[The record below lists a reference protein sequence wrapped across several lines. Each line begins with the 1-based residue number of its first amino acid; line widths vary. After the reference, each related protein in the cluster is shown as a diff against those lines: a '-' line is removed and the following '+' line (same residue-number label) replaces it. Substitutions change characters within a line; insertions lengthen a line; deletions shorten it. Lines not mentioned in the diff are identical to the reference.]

1 MIEGRDMKTKRAQ
14 LIAAFAGFVILFL
27 VQPSV
32 SVHAKSSFAATWE
45 GKMNDLPD
53 IDLKIEQAGGKI
65 SGHIIFYYQKRSDP
79 NGPWRTTAE
88 YPATLLAPRV
98 EGKTLTFEAEHHK
111 CHECAELG
119 PNAKF
124 RMELLGPNEARL
136 WNLSDEEAGKDP
148 GPGMKLVRRSE
159 PPSRHN

>member
-1 MIEGRDMKTKRAQ
+1 MKTKRAQ

-65 SGHIIFYYQKRSDP
+65 SGHIIFYYQERSDP

-88 YPATLLAPRV
+88 YPATLLAPHV
-98 EGKTLTFEAEHHK
+98 AGKTLMFEVEHHK
-111 CHECAELG
+111 CHHCAELDA
-119 PNAKF
+119 NAKF
-124 RMELLGPNEARL
+124 RMELVGPNEALL
-136 WNLSDEEAGKDP
+136 WNLLYEKAGKDP

-159 PPSRHN
+159 FPSRPN